1 MLSPKDVSVVYET
14 LLSSPGMNDTV
25 KIALSISRKNV
36 LLLHKVIEA
45 GLSVKEDSGQN
56 GLLSVAGDDSLE
68 QLKSVAEDLL
78 SRAGLVEMNA
88 KLNALQFK

>member
-45 GLSVKEDSGQN
+45 GLSAKEDSGQN
-56 GLLSVAGDDSLE
+56 GLLSIAGNDGLE
-68 QLKSVAEDLL
+68 QLKSVAEELL

-88 KLNALQFK
+88 KLDALQFK

>member
-36 LLLHKVIEA
+36 LLLHKIIEA

-56 GLLSVAGDDSLE
+56 GLLSIVGNDGLDP
-68 QLKSVAEDLL
+68 LKAIAEDLL
-78 SRAGLVEMNA
+78 SKAGLVEMNA
-88 KLNALQFK
+88 KLNTLQFK